1 MALPVSEF
9 LSIGKGV
16 TVLLGSG
23 GKTALMQTLARE
35 LPGRV
40 LLCTTYYFFPL
51 PGTAFLSI
59 SDCTEEE
66 EKDKLKMLL
75 SENRV
80 VCAGQIAGGG
90 KLSRPFT
97 SFDRLR
103 ELADYVLVEAD
114 DARGLPLKA
123 HEHNEPVLPETAD
136 DTVLVIGASGFMK
149 PVKEVVHHPG
159 VFKLLTG
166 CADDAL
172 AKPELVAKAY
182 QNEHLA
188 KKVLINQVESREALA
203 LSERF
208 LNATDVAVTVGS
220 LQKNA
225 FKQYL

>member
-1 MALPVSEF
+1 MALPISQLLE
-9 LSIGKGV
+9 IGKGV
-16 TVLLGSG
+16 TAILGSG
-23 GKTALMQTLARE
+23 GKTTLMQSLARE

-40 LLCTTYYFFPL
+40 LLCTTYFFFPL

-59 SDCTEEE
+59 SDCTEEQ
-66 EKDKLKMLL
+66 EKEKLRELL

-90 KLSRPFT
+90 KLARPFT
-97 SFDRLR
+97 SFDRLK

-114 DARGLPLKA
+114 DARKLPLKA
-123 HEHNEPVLPETAD
+123 HEYNEPVLPEAVD
-136 DTVLVIGASGFMK
+136 DKVLVIGASGFMK
-149 PVKEVVHHPG
+149 PVKQVVHHPG

-172 AKPELVAKAY
+172 AKPELVAKAFL
-182 QNEHLA
+182 NEKLT

-203 LSERF
+203 LAERF
-208 LNATDVAVTVGS
+208 LNVTDIAVTVGS

>member
-1 MALPVSEF
+1 MALPISQF
-9 LSIGKGV
+9 LEIGKGV
-16 TVLLGSG
+16 TAILGSG
-23 GKTALMQTLARE
+23 GKTTLMQSLARE

-40 LLCTTYYFFPL
+40 LLCTTYFFFPL

-59 SDCTEEE
+59 SDCTEEQ
-66 EKDKLKMLL
+66 EKEKLRELL

-90 KLSRPFT
+90 KLARPFT
-97 SFDRLR
+97 SFDRLK

-114 DARGLPLKA
+114 DARRLPLKA
-123 HEHNEPVLPETAD
+123 HEYNEPALPEAVD
-136 DTVLVIGASGFMK
+136 DKVLVIGASGFMK
-149 PVKEVVHHPG
+149 PVKQVVHHPG

-172 AKPELVAKAY
+172 AKPELVAKAFL
-182 QNEHLA
+182 NEKLT

-203 LSERF
+203 LAERF
-208 LNATDVAVTVGS
+208 LNVTDIAVTVGS